1 MSKPV
6 SRYKHKRHMT
16 SAVSVFI
23 TGSLCLLM
31 PLKSQ
36 AQQQVADVSTRLF
49 GEKTEVTVGLGA
61 AYTPRYLGAKQSR
74 AMLVPTL
81 SIYRGIFFADS
92 MRGLGAEYLT
102 QSGFYSSVAIGYDFG
117 RTDED
122 SVWRPGS
129 KQLQGMGEVTG
140 ATTATFQLAQDLTS
154 WLSIKGEAE
163 LRVAGYKRGNRYRL
177 GLESTVLKTAGD
189 VITLGMNVHAGDKRY
204 NRTYFGVSDAQAQA
218 SRFSRF
224 DADSGVYAYSLS
236 ADWQHKFNQHWA
248 MLVGLNV
255 MEFREEANKSPVV
268 EEKTGVTSFASLH
281 YSF

>member
-1 MSKPV
+1 
-6 SRYKHKRHMT
+6 
-16 SAVSVFI
+16 
-23 TGSLCLLM
+23 
-31 PLKSQ
+31 
-36 AQQQVADVSTRLF
+36 
-49 GEKTEVTVGLGA
+49 
-61 AYTPRYLGAKQSR
+61 
-74 AMLVPTL
+74 
-81 SIYRGIFFADS
+81 
-92 MRGLGAEYLT
+92 
-102 QSGFYSSVAIGYDFG
+102 
-117 RTDED
+117 
-122 SVWRPGS
+122 
-129 KQLQGMGEVTG
+129 MGEVTG

-268 EEKTGVTSFASLH
+268 EEKPASPVLPH
-281 YSF
+281 CTIHSEANRHPPCAYVDSSSRRGGQGAGN